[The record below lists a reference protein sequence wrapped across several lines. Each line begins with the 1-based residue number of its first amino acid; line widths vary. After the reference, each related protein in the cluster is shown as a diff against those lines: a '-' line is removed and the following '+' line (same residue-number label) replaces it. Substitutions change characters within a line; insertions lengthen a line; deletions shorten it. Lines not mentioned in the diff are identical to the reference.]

1 MKKVK
6 YGILAFVM
14 CATFACKNAEKND
27 TKEASKDNS
36 KEKSVEKSK
45 EDVTET
51 PKEVEDNTESGATKR
66 MKELIGP
73 NGTYSKESE
82 KKVLALL
89 KGSWELVGETDPS
102 GQKGKPS
109 RKSTLTFD
117 GKGGER
123 TGVLVITPESTKENA
138 TVKIKTAIF
147 EYIKPPDEPKDMR
160 MWKNVLYI
168 QHQAGEKG
176 NEHDEA
182 WGISQLDEDDLI
194 LEIMGGMGGQD
205 IYKRVK

>member
-6 YGILAFVM
+6 YGILTFVM
-14 CATFACKNAEKND
+14 CATFACKNAEK
-27 TKEASKDNS
+27 EASKDNS
-36 KEKSVEKSK
+36 KEKETTEKSK
-45 EDVTET
+45 EQVAET
-51 PKEVEDNTESGATKR
+51 PKETEDNTESGATAR

-73 NGTYSKESE
+73 NGTYSKENE
-82 KKVLALL
+82 KKILALL

-109 RKSTLTFD
+109 RKTSLTFD

-123 TGVLVITPESTKENA
+123 TGVLVMTQESTKENA

-176 NEHDEA
+176 NENDEA
-182 WGISQLDEDDLI
+182 LGISQLDENGLI
-194 LEIMGGMGGQD
+194 LEIMGGMGGKD

>member
-14 CATFACKNAEKND
+14 CATFACKNAEK
-27 TKEASKDNS
+27 EASKDNS
-36 KEKSVEKSK
+36 KEKETTEKSK
-45 EDVTET
+45 DAAEM
-51 PKEVEDNTESGATKR
+51 PKETEDNTESGATAR

-73 NGTYSKESE
+73 NGTYSKENE

-89 KGSWELVGETDPS
+89 KGSWELVGEIDPS
-102 GQKGKPS
+102 GQKGKAS
-109 RKSTLTFD
+109 RKTSLTFD

-123 TGVLVITPESTKENA
+123 TGVLVMTPESTKENA

-176 NEHDEA
+176 NEQDEA
-182 WGISQLDEDDLI
+182 WGISQLDEDGLT
-194 LEIMGGMGGQD
+194 LEIMGGMGGKD